1 MRSSGNALMALVV
14 LGAALAD
21 AGVLARAQAQN
32 AEALYAEAAGRERV
46 LRRELDLAVREVQR
60 RGGPRVEM
68 TPKQKPQKAKHHH
81 GKKPKQG
88 KRQGHRKGRGRR

>member
-1 MRSSGNALMALVV
+1 MQVILLEKVANLGQLGDVV
-14 LGAALAD
+14 KVIVVKVD
-21 AGVLARAQAQN
+21 VP
-32 AEALYAEAAGRERV
+32 
-46 LRRELDLAVREVQR
+46 RRELDLAVREVQR